1 MSTAYVTSV
10 LVAEDIGAEAVS
22 NSNRLHEKDQEGKP
36 DQFPTTA
43 KIACHTKA
51 AEGQPSMVAHRRS
64 RATGAR
70 RVREATAPFT
80 YPRAKDYGFPLK
92 EAYSDAEDNKRRSTE
107 LVLSW
112 IGFDVAR
119 ERELVMEELEEELED
134 FFRTT
139 HKELDELAKTL
150 MSRSTIARKVSIGF
164 QRLEKLKAVIY
175 WAKDCLRI
183 GMPATVGS
191 DTEEAKT
198 TFLEELEASTKRNFI
213 REEIRDSRDTR
224 DKNAQLR
231 ELTDEGSWYK
241 WEGQVG
247 DSLIFMLESLQGPFP
262 FRKEGHDE
270 ERDRYLRIYHAY
282 YADECR
288 ALSRLEGT
296 AQERLDEA
304 VYDNFVDECIAL
316 SRLEALPSETDGHL
330 VTRLLQSLPKD
341 KSSPEVSSLEKALFK
356 KKGKYI
362 ATPAAVETSGSD
374 SSDESDGSAL
384 GDRAEK
390 RQLAAP
396 EDRKEKRQRVDSS
409 EESSLTPT

>member
-22 NSNRLHEKDQEGKP
+22 NSNRLHEKDQEGKL

-80 YPRAKDYGFPLK
+80 YPRAKDYGLPLK
-92 EAYSDAEDNKRRSTE
+92 KGYSDAEDNKRRSTE

-262 FRKEGHDE
+262 FRKEGHDA
-270 ERDRYLRIYHAY
+270 ERDRYLQIYPA

-316 SRLEALPSETDGHL
+316 ARLEALPSETDGHL

-396 EDRKEKRQRVDSS
+396 EDREEKRQRVDSS

>member
-22 NSNRLHEKDQEGKP
+22 NSNKLHEKDQEGKP
-36 DQFPTTA
+36 DQFLTTA

-139 HKELDELAKTL
+139 HKELDELATTL
-150 MSRSTIARKVSIGF
+150 MSRSIFARKVSIGF

-198 TFLEELEASTKRNFI
+198 TFLEELVASTKRNFI

-247 DSLIFMLESLQGPFP
+247 DSLIFMLESLRGPFP
-262 FRKEGHDE
+262 FRKEGHDA
-270 ERDRYLRIYHAY
+270 ERDRYLQIYPAY
-282 YADECR
+282 AEECR

-341 KSSPEVSSLEKALFK
+341 KSSP
-356 KKGKYI
+356 
-362 ATPAAVETSGSD
+362 
-374 SSDESDGSAL
+374 
-384 GDRAEK
+384 
-390 RQLAAP
+390 
-396 EDRKEKRQRVDSS
+396 
-409 EESSLTPT
+409 

>member
-92 EAYSDAEDNKRRSTE
+92 EGYSDAEDNKRRSTE

-150 MSRSTIARKVSIGF
+150 ISCSTTARKVSIGF

-270 ERDRYLRIYHAY
+270 ERDRYLCIYHA